1 MANGQLSD
9 PITLASSSTLSKDSA
24 VPYDDREQEVL
35 YAGLVAA
42 ISTTW
47 ISFEVSVRHVL
58 SSLLLFFSSTLL
70 LFFFSFLLLKDVRCK
85 MNAEEDDEKY
95 LQLRSACFDIFHF
108 VKDENSLR
116 SVS

>member
-9 PITLASSSTLSKDSA
+9 PITVASSSTLSKDSA

-58 SSLLLFFSSTLL
+58 STLLLFFSSTLL
-70 LFFFSFLLLKDVRCK
+70 LFFTSTLLHFFSSTLLLFFSSTKRCK
-85 MNAEEDDEKY
+85 MKKND
-95 LQLRSACFDIFHF
+95 
-108 VKDENSLR
+108 NGG
-116 SVS
+116 

>member
-58 SSLLLFFSSTLL
+58 SSLLLFCSSSFL
-70 LFFFSFLLLKDVRCK
+70 FFSFLLLKDVRCK

-95 LQLRSACFDIFHF
+95 LQLRSACFDILHF
-108 VKDENSLR
+108 AKDENNLR

>member
-9 PITLASSSTLSKDSA
+9 PIIAASTSTLSKDSA

-47 ISFEVSVRHVL
+47 ISFEVSVSVRHVIL
-58 SSLLLFFSSTLL
+58 SEVMEVMICTF
-70 LFFFSFLLLKDVRCK
+70 C
-85 MNAEEDDEKY
+85 
-95 LQLRSACFDIFHF
+95 
-108 VKDENSLR
+108 
-116 SVS
+116 